1 MIVPVELWAFREG
14 EVREVDIKLTK
25 EHWDTEP
32 VEAVLEEVFYWGQ
45 NDHQEKE
52 QPSVSVGDIAVLNG
66 KRYICQA
73 AGWKEIEDKQYRE
86 YTSLSRQDRL
96 FTFGWEGVV

>member
-45 NDHQEKE
+45 NDHQPKE

-66 KRYICQA
+66 KRYICQSM
-73 AGWKEIEDKQYRE
+73 GWRGISEEE
-86 YTSLSRQDRL
+86 YQDYIQLACLERAL
-96 FTFGWEGVV
+96 YGITNFI